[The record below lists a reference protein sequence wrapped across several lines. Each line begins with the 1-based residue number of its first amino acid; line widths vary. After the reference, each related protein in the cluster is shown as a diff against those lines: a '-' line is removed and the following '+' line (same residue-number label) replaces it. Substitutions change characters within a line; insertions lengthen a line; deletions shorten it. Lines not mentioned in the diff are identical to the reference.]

1 MAGVKIGGEMA
12 LVVKNLPANAGD
24 MTVASSIPGSGR
36 SPRRGMETHSSIL
49 AWRIPWTDEPGRL
62 QSMGLQS
69 RTWLKLLSMHKQGPL
84 DPKAFWSKF
93 LLYPDCRLYGSLSY
107 HSLNATGTLHWI
119 LMVILLGKHHDFHF
133 TNKQRR
139 QVTSLRLG
147 REKAGPYLPGA
158 KGWCWAEWSKECT
171 QWQEFLAVLTLEAL

>member
-1 MAGVKIGGEMA
+1 MQETWQLQVQSLDQEDPLEEEMA
-12 LVVKNLPANAGD
+12 
-24 MTVASSIPGSGR
+24 
-36 SPRRGMETHSSIL
+36 THSSIL

-107 HSLNATGTLHWI
+107 HSLNAAGTLYWI

-158 KGWCWAEWSKECT
+158 KGWCWAGLRNAPSVKSS
-171 QWQEFLAVLTLEAL
+171 